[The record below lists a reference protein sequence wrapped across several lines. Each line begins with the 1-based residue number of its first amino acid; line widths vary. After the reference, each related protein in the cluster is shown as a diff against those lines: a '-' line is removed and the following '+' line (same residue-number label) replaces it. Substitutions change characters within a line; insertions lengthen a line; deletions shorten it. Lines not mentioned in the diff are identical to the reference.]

1 MKETNAKLN
10 KDFAL
15 ILDWD
20 FFSAYKHIRKT
31 DCALAIGW
39 STLVFCFEKHLID
52 LCESVKWA
60 ESRVAVCI
68 PDRRQVQLKREVIES
83 SEKNICAREWESW
96 QSAWLPHIVWYS
108 GWFMSYNGMSPWYAI
123 AYLHKNGFF
132 HLHLSPK

>member
-20 FFSAYKHIRKT
+20 FFSAYKHIRKP

-39 STLVFCFEKHLID
+39 STFVFCFEKHLID

-68 PDRRQVQLKREVIES
+68 PDRRQVQLERGDRKLW
-83 SEKNICAREWESW
+83 KK
-96 QSAWLPHIVWYS
+96 
-108 GWFMSYNGMSPWYAI
+108 
-123 AYLHKNGFF
+123 YLC
-132 HLHLSPK
+132 